1 MLFVFSQILL
11 CHNKKSKCKDTL
23 LIICVFY
30 MSVIDVFHCLQ
41 EIPYKFQVAVLIE
54 YIRSLS
60 QRDIPV
66 QVLVLINLSLLR

>member
-1 MLFVFSQILL
+1 
-11 CHNKKSKCKDTL
+11 
-23 LIICVFY
+23 